1 MTPRDDRANRAADRP
16 AGDHPADRPASA
28 DRADSQRST
37 LTSAASMRV
46 LAHPTRMRL
55 LGLLRERGPQTAAQ
69 LGDIVD
75 EAPGTISYHLAKLSS
90 IALIEPADAQSTDQ
104 RERWWKATTPLTS
117 WEPADLL
124 DDPDK
129 LAASAMLQKSIAQ
142 AYAAR
147 FTEYIDRTP
156 TLPREW
162 VAAGASGDR
171 TLRLTVDELT
181 ALRAELEAVV
191 DRWVDVSATHDPGAM
206 DAAEPVVLVYQ
217 AYRRP

>member
-1 MTPRDDRANRAADRP
+1 MTPRDDRRT
-16 AGDHPADRPASA
+16 
-28 DRADSQRST
+28 T

-46 LAHPTRMRL
+46 LAHPTRLRL

-69 LGDIVD
+69 LGDVID
-75 EAPGTISYHLAKLSS
+75 EAPGTISYHLGKLASS
-90 IALIEPADAQSTDQ
+90 GLIEPAEAQSTDQ
-104 RERWWKATTPLTS
+104 RERWWQATTPLTS

-124 DDPDK
+124 GDPDT
-129 LAASAMLQKSIAQ
+129 LAASSALQKSIAQ

-147 FTEYIDRTP
+147 FTEYIDVAA

-171 TLRLTVDELT
+171 SLRLTAGELAT
-181 ALRAELEAVV
+181 MRGELEEFV
-191 DRWVDVSATHDPGAM
+191 DRWLDTSAAHDPAAADG
-206 DAAEPVVLVYQ
+206 AEPVVLVYQ

>member
-1 MTPRDDRANRAADRP
+1 MTAREPTRT
-16 AGDHPADRPASA
+16 
-28 DRADSQRST
+28 T
-37 LTSAASMRV
+37 LSSAASMRV
-46 LAHPTRMRL
+46 LAHPTRLRL

-69 LGDIVD
+69 LGDVVD
-75 EAPGTISYHLAKLSS
+75 EAPGTISYHLGKLAS

-104 RERWWKATTPLTS
+104 RERWWQATTALTS

-124 DDPDK
+124 DDPEK
-129 LAASAMLQKSIAQ
+129 LAASAGLQKSIGQ

-147 FTEYIDRTP
+147 FSDYIDATP

-171 TLRLTVDELT
+171 SLRLTVEELT
-181 ALRAELEAVV
+181 AMRADLEALV
-191 DRWVDVSATHDPGAM
+191 DRWLDTSAAHDPAVADG
-206 DAAEPVVLVYQ
+206 AEPVVLVYQ

>member
-1 MTPRDDRANRAADRP
+1 MTPRDAD
-16 AGDHPADRPASA
+16 
-28 DRADSQRST
+28 RST

-46 LAHPTRMRL
+46 LAHPTRLKL

-75 EAPGTISYHLAKLSS
+75 EAPGTISYHLGKLAS
-90 IALIEPADAQSTDQ
+90 IALIEPADAQSSDH
-104 RERWWKATTPLTS
+104 RERWWKATTALTS
-117 WEPADLL
+117 WEPAELL

-129 LAASAMLQKSIAQ
+129 LAASAVLQKSIAQ

-147 FTEYIDRTP
+147 FTDYIDAAP
-156 TLPREW
+156 ALPREW

-171 TLRLTVDELT
+171 SLRLTVDEL
-181 ALRAELEAVV
+181 AAMRGELEALV
-191 DRWVDVSATHDPGAM
+191 DRWLETSAAHDPA
-206 DAAEPVVLVYQ
+206 DAAEPVVVVYQ

>member
-1 MTPRDDRANRAADRP
+1 MSPRDVD
-16 AGDHPADRPASA
+16 
-28 DRADSQRST
+28 RST

-46 LAHPTRMRL
+46 LAHPTRLKL

-75 EAPGTISYHLAKLSS
+75 EAPGTISYHLGKLAS
-90 IALIEPADAQSTDQ
+90 IALIEPADAQSSDH
-104 RERWWKATTPLTS
+104 RERWWKATTALTS
-117 WEPADLL
+117 WEPAELL

-129 LAASAMLQKSIAQ
+129 LAASSVLQKSIAQ

-147 FTEYIDRTP
+147 FTDYIDAAP
-156 TLPREW
+156 ALPREW

-171 TLRLTVDELT
+171 SLRLTVDELT
-181 ALRAELEAVV
+181 AMRGELEALV
-191 DRWVDVSATHDPGAM
+191 DRWLDRSAAHDPADG
-206 DAAEPVVLVYQ
+206 AEPVVVVYQ